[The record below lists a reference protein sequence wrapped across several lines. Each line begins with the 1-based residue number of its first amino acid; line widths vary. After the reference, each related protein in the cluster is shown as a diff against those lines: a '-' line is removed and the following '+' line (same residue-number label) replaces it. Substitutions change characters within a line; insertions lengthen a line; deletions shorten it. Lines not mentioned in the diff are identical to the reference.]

1 MKVITVCNAKGGCG
15 KSTIA
20 LSLAASL
27 GRSGRSKVLVLD
39 MDPQAQ
45 VSEWLQASDGL
56 SVEGTLAAVFLR
68 QKRLSDIVVQ
78 SPIKNVWIAPGSQ
91 PLEDISS
98 AMKDVN
104 GYASLLS
111 EFLEELP
118 TGTFSYV
125 VIDCPNQVSPL
136 MENAIVP
143 TDVFI
148 VPIESTK
155 AVASYANFFALVQKH
170 RRRPGTFSML
180 HVLNNISLPG
190 VRKTVLRFM
199 EQEGIPIAKT
209 EVRNCGWLAQ
219 VDRHGGSIFDYRPH
233 SKGAEDIPKLQRE
246 VLDSIRQTEQQA
258 VGV

>member
-1 MKVITVCNAKGGCG
+1 MNVITVCNAKGGCG

-56 SVEGTLAAVFLR
+56 NVDGTLAAVFLR

-78 SPIKNVWIAPGSQ
+78 SRIKNVWIAPGSQ
-91 PLEDISS
+91 PLENISHS
-98 AMKDVN
+98 MTEVD
-104 GYASLLS
+104 GYESLLS
-111 EFLEELP
+111 EFLDELP
-118 TGTFSYV
+118 AGMFSYV
-125 VIDCPNQVSPL
+125 VIDCPNQISPL

-155 AVASYANFFALVQKH
+155 AVASYANFFALVQQLK
-170 RRRPGTFSML
+170 RPGSFSML
-180 HVLNNISLPG
+180 HVLNNISRQG
-190 VRKTVLRFM
+190 VRNAVLRFM
-199 EQEGIPIAKT
+199 KQEGIPIAKT
-209 EVRNCGWLAQ
+209 EVRDCGWLAQ

-246 VLDSIRQTEQQA
+246 VLNSIRQTEQQA